1 MVGKVILLCVQAQL
15 LVTQFNQISFYKAKF
30 MLKLKNALFVILIV
44 ILFSSCGM
52 NTALT
57 ANLNNN
63 VTNVTLSQKNYKVVG
78 LVTGKAQATY
88 VLGIGGL
95 SHKALVAMAKAD
107 MLKQANLMG
116 SARAVVNVTT
126 EENLVQI
133 LFPIYFRKEVYVQA
147 HVIEFVGGGQ

>member
-1 MVGKVILLCVQAQL
+1 
-15 LVTQFNQISFYKAKF
+15 
-30 MLKLKNALFVILIV
+30 MLKFKNVLFVILV
-44 ILFSSCGM
+44 TILLSSCGM

-57 ANLNNN
+57 ANFNNN

-107 MLKQANLMG
+107 MLKQANLIG

-147 HVIEFVGGGQ
+147 HVIEFVNGGQ

>member
-1 MVGKVILLCVQAQL
+1 LLCVQAEL
-15 LVTQFNQISFYKAKF
+15 LVTLFNQISFYKAKF
-30 MLKLKNALFVILIV
+30 MLKFKNVLFVILV
-44 ILFSSCGM
+44 TILLSSCGM

-57 ANLNNN
+57 ANFNNN

-126 EENLVQI
+126 EENSV
-133 LFPIYFRKEVYVQA
+133 
-147 HVIEFVGGGQ
+147 

>member
-1 MVGKVILLCVQAQL
+1 LLCVQAQL

-44 ILFSSCGM
+44 MLFSSCGM

>member
-1 MVGKVILLCVQAQL
+1 
-15 LVTQFNQISFYKAKF
+15 
-30 MLKLKNALFVILIV
+30 MLKLRNALFVILIV
-44 ILFSSCGM
+44 MLFSSCGM

-57 ANLNNN
+57 ATLNYN

-107 MLKQANLMG
+107 MLKQATLMG

-126 EENLVQI
+126 EEKLVQI
-133 LFPIYFRKEVYVQA
+133 LFPI
-147 HVIEFVGGGQ
+147 

>member
-1 MVGKVILLCVQAQL
+1 
-15 LVTQFNQISFYKAKF
+15 
-30 MLKLKNALFVILIV
+30 
-44 ILFSSCGM
+44 M
-52 NTALT
+52 NMALT
-57 ANLNNN
+57 ANFNNN

-133 LFPIYFRKEVYVQA
+133 LFPKRSVCA
-147 HVIEFVGGGQ
+147 SACN